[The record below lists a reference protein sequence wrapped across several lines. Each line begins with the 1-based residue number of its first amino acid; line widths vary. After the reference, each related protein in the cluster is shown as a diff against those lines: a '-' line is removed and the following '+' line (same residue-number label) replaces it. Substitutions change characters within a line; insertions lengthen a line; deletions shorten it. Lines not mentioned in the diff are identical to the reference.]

1 MSARLHLRGRLAA
14 GESLAVVWLS
24 LGSPSIA
31 EIAALSGAAGQVL
44 DLQHG
49 LWERGALEAAVGLAR
64 PHGPVVLRV
73 EENNPLAIGRALDT
87 GADGVLV
94 PLVDTAQEAA
104 AAVEAAR
111 FPPLG
116 RRSGGGVR
124 PLSGGFGNYLAGADG
139 LAVGVM
145 IETAKGVGNA
155 ESIAAVPGLDFV
167 LVGTGDLGLSYAH
180 EPDAG
185 TLVESGCARVL
196 AACRAA
202 GIAPGIFTPSAE
214 AAALRLKQGYQVV
227 VAANDIDALRNGFA
241 AALARASS

>member
-1 MSARLHLRGRLAA
+1 MTAPSSLRGRLGA
-14 GESLAVVWLS
+14 GESFAVAWLS
-24 LGSPSIA
+24 LGVPSIC
-31 EIAALSGAAGQVL
+31 EIAGRSGVAAQVL

-64 PHGPVVLRV
+64 PFGPVILRV
-73 EENNPLAIGRALDT
+73 EENGALPTGRALDT

-94 PLVDTAQEAA
+94 PLVDTAAEAA

-124 PLSGGFGNYLAGADG
+124 PLSGGFGEYLASADG

-145 IETAKGVGNA
+145 IETAVGIENA
-155 ESIAAVPGLDFV
+155 EAIAAVPGLDFV
-167 LVGTGDLGLSYAH
+167 LVGTGDLGLSYEGEA
-180 EPDAG
+180 ER
-185 TLVESGCARVL
+185 VEAGCARVL

-202 GIAPGIFTPSAE
+202 GIAPGIFTPTAE
-214 AAALRLKQGYQVV
+214 AAAARLAEGYRMV
-227 VAANDIDALRNGFA
+227 VAANDVDTLRNGFIA
-241 AALARASS
+241 AAARTR